1 MSRLLDQHNIS
12 LPEGAKKVYFGDK
25 TKYHERCHALKAV
38 FSKYH
43 AFLIDSRA
51 SNHMVSS
58 KESFSSLKITNG
70 PSIHMGYDTKTQAK
84 GKGAIK
90 LYHGVLKNV

>member
-1 MSRLLDQHNIS
+1 MNL
-12 LPEGAKKVYFGDK
+12 EKKKEDN
-25 TKYHERCHALKAV
+25 ERCHALKAI

-58 KESFSSLKITNG
+58 KESFSSLKLTYG
-70 PSIHMGYDTKTQAK
+70 PSIHMGDDTE
-84 GKGAIK
+84 I
-90 LYHGVLKNV
+90 